1 MFLRSEF
8 RMPEKPTLF
17 SSYRFG
23 PLELKNRIVMAP
35 MTRNRAGKL
44 NEPTE
49 LNARYYEQRAS
60 AGLIVTEA
68 SQISP
73 QGLGYPGTPGIYSD
87 QQVAGWKLVTEAVHR
102 RGGKI
107 FLQLWHVGRISHP
120 SLQPGGALPVAPSAI
135 KPAGQAFTFTG
146 LLDFVTPRALETK
159 EIAGIV
165 NDFSH
170 GARCA
175 RAAGFD
181 GVEIHAAN
189 GYLIDQ
195 FLRDGSNHRTDE
207 YGGSL
212 ENRVRFLREVAQA
225 VTGVWGPER
234 VGVRLSPVS
243 DFNDMRDS
251 DPHGTFSRAAE
262 EMNDLKVG
270 YIHVVETLN
279 SPAQNKGRVTP
290 AIRLKFRGA
299 VIANG
304 GYDLAKGN
312 EILSRGEADLVSYG
326 VLFLAN
332 PDLPVRFEK
341 GGQKLNQPDQKSFYG
356 GGEKGYTDYPVLQG

>member
-1 MFLRSEF
+1 MS
-8 RMPEKPTLF
+8 EKPTLF
-17 SSYRFG
+17 SSYRMG
-23 PLELKNRIVMAP
+23 PIELKNRIVMAP
-35 MTRNRAGKL
+35 MTRNRAGKA
-44 NEPTE
+44 NEPTL

-60 AGLIVTEA
+60 AGLIITEA
-68 SQISP
+68 SQISA

-87 QQVAGWKLVTEAVHR
+87 EQVAGWKLVTEGVHN

-120 SLQPGGALPVAPSAI
+120 SLQKDGALPVSPSAI
-135 KPAGQAFTFTG
+135 RPAGKAFTFTG
-146 LLDFVTPRALETK
+146 LQDFVTPRALETK

-165 NDFSH
+165 EAYAH

-175 RAAGFD
+175 KAAGFD

-195 FLRDGSNHRTDE
+195 FIRDGVNQRTDE

-212 ENRVRFLREVAQA
+212 ENRLRFLREVTEA
-225 VTGVWGPER
+225 VIGVWGPER
-234 VGVRLSPVS
+234 VGIRFSPVS

-251 DPHGTFSRAAE
+251 DPHATFGRAAE
-262 EMNDLKVG
+262 LMNDLHIG
-270 YIHVVETLN
+270 YVHVVEALN
-279 SPAQNKGRVTP
+279 APEHPKGRVTP
-290 AIRLKFRGA
+290 VMRVKYRGTLM
-299 VIANG
+299 ANG
-304 GYDLAKGN
+304 GYQLASGN
-312 EILSRGEADLVSYG
+312 EILARGEADLVSFG

-341 GGQKLNQPDQKSFYG
+341 GGQQLNQPDMQSFYG
-356 GGEKGYTDYPVLQG
+356 GGEKGYTDYPSL